1 MAGKLTDSQVK
12 ALTELARKLFSQ
24 PETLQEIIAD
34 PHKALQSVGIP
45 EKEVEDVLAYIKGL
59 QDEIQATQKA
69 ASSFWM

>member
-1 MAGKLTDSQVK
+1 MAGKLTDSQAK

-34 PHKALQSVGIP
+34 PRKALQSVGIP

-59 QDEIQATQKA
+59 QDEIQSTQMAGAT
-69 ASSFWM
+69 FWM